1 MSSYSWLSTGECFS
15 ESRRGRSANAAK
27 SRCWCYPYYAK
38 TEFLALWFVRW
49 GSRVYLTKLFPAGLQ
64 PGSQPDRSTSRP
76 LGQPMAARRGA
87 YAGTESR
94 KDAPLRR
101 RKLGEPL
108 QPHQLPVCQSATHL
122 GPRPRAV
129 CNRATQ
135 IHDDADADDDDLF
148 STCGLQVQTHWC

>member
-1 MSSYSWLSTGECFS
+1 VSSYSWLSTGECFS

-27 SRCWCYPYYAK
+27 SRCSCYPYYAK

-49 GSRVYLTKLFPAGLQ
+49 GSRVYLTKLLPAGLQ

-76 LGQPMAARRGA
+76 LGQPMAARREA

-94 KDAPLRR
+94 KDAPFRR

-108 QPHQLPVCQSATHL
+108 QPHQLPTSAQGQEL
-122 GPRPRAV
+122 CAIGPHKSMMMRMLMMTIYFRPAASKSKPIGARLLV
-129 CNRATQ
+129 
-135 IHDDADADDDDLF
+135 
-148 STCGLQVQTHWC
+148 